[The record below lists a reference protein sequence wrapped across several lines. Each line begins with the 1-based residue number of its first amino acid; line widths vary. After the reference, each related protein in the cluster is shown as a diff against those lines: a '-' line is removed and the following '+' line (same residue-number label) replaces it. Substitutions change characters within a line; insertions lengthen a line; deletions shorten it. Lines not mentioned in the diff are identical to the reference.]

1 MFYIKIVIDFREEE
15 YIDSYFGDEQNI
27 VFGNVDILI
36 YVTDVNNKD
45 KETDLKYY
53 QSCVEAIYKHSS
65 SAKVY
70 CLLHKI
76 DLLQDDQKD
85 QVLIQILKS
94 ETILFKTDDNLF

>member
-1 MFYIKIVIDFREEE
+1 M
-15 YIDSYFGDEQNI
+15 
-27 VFGNVDILI
+27 
-36 YVTDVNNKD
+36 TDVNNKD

-76 DLLQDDQKD
+76 DLLQDDEKD
-85 QVLIQILKS
+85 QVLIYFLKS
-94 ETILFKTDDNLF
+94 KTILFKTDGNSF